1 MRVIDDVAGIGI
13 DEDALIA
20 EAEQLLPEI
29 GRHMHFAVL
38 RHPASSG
45 LSVAQ
50 LKGLMHVHH
59 HGQSTVGELAHGLG
73 LSMPAASELI
83 DRLVELGYLERGAN
97 PLDRRQVLVELTPKA
112 HAFSSQIHALRI
124 AQLRAAFER
133 LEPAERPTFVRSLRI
148 FAEVLRL
155 QAHELPGCPDAATL
169 ADSAATAGTTNS

>member
-1 MRVIDDVAGIGI
+1 
-13 DEDALIA
+13 
-20 EAEQLLPEI
+20 
-29 GRHMHFAVL
+29 VL
-38 RHPASSG
+38 RHPASCG

-112 HAFSSQIHALRI
+112 VAFSSQIHALRI

-169 ADSAATAGTTNS
+169 ASAAAVAGTTNS

>member
-1 MRVIDDVAGIGI
+1 MHVIDDVAGIGI

-38 RHPASSG
+38 RHPASCG

-97 PLDRRQVLVELTPKA
+97 PLDRRQVLVEA
-112 HAFSSQIHALRI
+112 VAFSSQIHALRI

-133 LEPAERPTFVRSLRI
+133 LEPDERPTFVRSLRI

-169 ADSAATAGTTNS
+169 ADIAATRSVSNS